1 MQIKWLALAMAF
13 LALTA
18 CRRESSENPNLA
30 AVKKRGVLIVGGK
43 HDVLKFGFKNPATG
57 QIEGFEADLIRLL
70 AKELLG
76 DEKKADIVHVTAAT
90 RMGLLNNKEVDFIM
104 ATMTM
109 TEERKKE
116 VDFGPVYFTDALG
129 ILTLKDGPIK
139 SLKDLNGKI
148 VAVQKGSTGAV
159 RIIER
164 GKEAGAQIQTLELDN
179 YVLCLQAVQSGRAAA
194 MATDRSILLGYA
206 AQDPRMV
213 ILPERLSNEPYAPA
227 FRKDAGDLRGWVST
241 TFEKLEKAGTIK
253 ALMEKHGIS

>member
-1 MQIKWLALAMAF
+1 
-13 LALTA
+13 
-18 CRRESSENPNLA
+18 
-30 AVKKRGVLIVGGK
+30 
-43 HDVLKFGFKNPATG
+43 
-57 QIEGFEADLIRLL
+57 
-70 AKELLG
+70 
-76 DEKKADIVHVTAAT
+76 
-90 RMGLLNNKEVDFIM
+90 
-104 ATMTM
+104 
-109 TEERKKE
+109 
-116 VDFGPVYFTDALG
+116 
-129 ILTLKDGPIK
+129 
-139 SLKDLNGKI
+139 
-148 VAVQKGSTGAV
+148 V

-227 FRKDAGDLRGWVST
+227 FTKDAGDLRGWVST